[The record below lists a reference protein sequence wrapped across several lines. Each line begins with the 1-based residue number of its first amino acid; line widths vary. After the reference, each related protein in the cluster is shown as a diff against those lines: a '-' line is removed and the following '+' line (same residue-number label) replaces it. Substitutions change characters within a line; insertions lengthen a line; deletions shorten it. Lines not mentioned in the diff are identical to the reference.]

1 MKKLYLC
8 LDSYV
13 GLYSTDLWEH
23 DDSRLSFLGQI
34 WLFEDVVLVSL
45 CIYCH
50 WKDVVKSMAAVLASK
65 FKQLYVSPKFRE
77 FVRFA
82 IVGLIATGIHYGIY
96 YLLNLF
102 INVNV
107 AYTIGYLVSWFVNLY
122 LTAHFTFKST
132 LSFKKGA
139 GFAVSHL
146 INYLLHML
154 FLNLFLVVGV
164 SEEIAPLFVFA
175 VVIPINFLLVRFVF
189 KSKQFKSQEE

>member
-1 MKKLYLC
+1 M
-8 LDSYV
+8 
-13 GLYSTDLWEH
+13 TT
-23 DDSRLSFLGQI
+23 
-34 WLFEDVVLVSL
+34 VLV
-45 CIYCH
+45 
-50 WKDVVKSMAAVLASK
+50 SK
-65 FKQLYVSPKFRE
+65 FKQLYVSPKSRE

-107 AYTIGYLVSWFVNLY
+107 AYTIGYVVSWIANLY

-132 LSFKKGA
+132 LSFKKGV

-146 INYLLHML
+146 VNYLLHML
-154 FLNLFLVVGV
+154 FLNLFLSIGM
-164 SEEIAPLFVFA
+164 SETIAPLFVFA

-189 KSKQFKSQEE
+189 KSNKFCDHEKNNHLNPLL

>member
-1 MKKLYLC
+1 M
-8 LDSYV
+8 
-13 GLYSTDLWEH
+13 TT
-23 DDSRLSFLGQI
+23 
-34 WLFEDVVLVSL
+34 
-45 CIYCH
+45 
-50 WKDVVKSMAAVLASK
+50 VLANR
-65 FKQLYVSPKFRE
+65 FKRLYVSSKFRE

-82 IVGLIATGIHYGIY
+82 IVGLVATVIHYGIY

-107 AYTIGYLVSWFVNLY
+107 AYTIGYVVSWFVNLY

-146 INYLLHML
+146 INYLLHIL
-154 FLNLFLVVGV
+154 FLNLFLAVGV

-189 KSKQFKSQEE
+189 KSKQFKSQDE